1 MRSEAR
7 AAAAAL
13 VVALAT
19 TSGSCKTRGTV
30 SIPSFGDR
38 SIIGGAPKPDPAAL
52 KRLNGVFTGGSARFG
67 SNPVVHATRTT
78 LSVFTSEKVTYA
90 ITTPGC
96 IDGGTRLVFEGY
108 WRQSLS
114 TATGLVRLELFPREL
129 AVAVCSGDT
138 TALDAQQRLSAR
150 LEGATG
156 PDDDVPG
163 EPVAFDL
170 ERATPRDPK
179 GFVIAAH
186 HGACRTIDECG
197 ISENSLESI
206 RAVESFGAS
215 AVEVDVRVTRDGV
228 PVLFHDETMSPRLVK
243 GAYCH
248 GPLADLPLAHL
259 RANCTLEYGERI
271 PTLDEAL
278 ATALEDTELFAVWL
292 DAKVPEAVA
301 PTLAVVAKYRAL
313 AAAKG
318 RPIAFYI
325 GLADADTLDAFR
337 AVPRD
342 MRAPCLVELEAN
354 DVIDAGCQAWA
365 PRWTRGPMKDD
376 VARMQGLGYDVVFWT
391 LDEVEYVDLFVQT
404 SHPNG
409 ILTDRAGLVLH
420 RFHTLYAPT
429 GAWP

>member
-7 AAAAAL
+7 ALASLLVAAL
-13 VVALAT
+13 AVLG
-19 TSGSCKTRGTV
+19 GSCKTRGTV
-30 SIPSFGDR
+30 SIPSFGER
-38 SIIGGAPKPDPAAL
+38 SLIAGSPKPAPAAL
-52 KRLNGVFTGGSARFG
+52 KRLNGVYVGGSARLG
-67 SNPVVHATRTT
+67 SDPVIHATKDT

-96 IDGGTRLVFEGY
+96 IEGGSRLVFEGY

-114 TATGLVRLELFPREL
+114 TATGLVRFELLPREL

-138 TALDAQQRLSAR
+138 ATIDAHPELAAR

-156 PDDDVPG
+156 PDDDLPSEPLGLGLQRRTPPVP
-163 EPVAFDL
+163 
-170 ERATPRDPK
+170 R

-197 ISENSLESI
+197 LSENSLESI

-215 AVEVDVRVTRDGV
+215 AVELDVRVTRDGV

-243 GAYCH
+243 GPYCH
-248 GPLADLPLAHL
+248 GPLADLPLAHV
-259 RANCTLEYGERI
+259 RANCTLEYGERL

-278 ATALEDTELFAVWL
+278 ATALEDTELSAVWL
-292 DAKVPEAVA
+292 DAKVPEAVV
-301 PTLAVVAKYRAL
+301 PTLAVMAKYRAL
-313 AAAKG
+313 ASAKG

-325 GLADADTLDAFR
+325 GLAEADTIDVFR
-337 AVPRD
+337 SVPQEKRG
-342 MRAPCLVELEAN
+342 PCLVELETS
-354 DVIDAGCQAWA
+354 DVIDTGCQAWA

-376 VARMQGLGYDVVFWT
+376 VARMQALGYQVVFWT
-391 LDEVEYVDLFVQT
+391 LDEVEYIDLFVQT

-420 RFHTLYAPT
+420 RFHTLYAPA